1 MVINIGEVLEW
12 VAVILGIIF
21 FGGGFSLL
29 IIRGFRHTD
38 EIAEDG
44 GGEE

>member
-12 VAVILGIIF
+12 LGVILGIIF
-21 FGGGFSLL
+21 FGGGFGMLVV
-29 IIRGFRHTD
+29 RAFRHTE

-44 GGEE
+44 GEE